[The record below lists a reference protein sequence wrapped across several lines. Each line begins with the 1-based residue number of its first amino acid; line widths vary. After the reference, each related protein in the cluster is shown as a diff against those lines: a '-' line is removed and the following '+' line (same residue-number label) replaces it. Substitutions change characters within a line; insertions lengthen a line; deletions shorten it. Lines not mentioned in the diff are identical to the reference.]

1 MLVDDTRIVLVLMH
15 TRKINKDIFV
25 KINALLMKIYAYYNI
40 NKNELHFDIGIN
52 GVVVVRKC
60 NQLYEFHNH

>member
-1 MLVDDTRIVLVLMH
+1 
-15 TRKINKDIFV
+15 
-25 KINALLMKIYAYYNI
+25 MKIYAYYNI
-40 NKNELHFDIGIN
+40 NKNELHFVIGIN

>member
-1 MLVDDTRIVLVLMH
+1 M
-15 TRKINKDIFV
+15 
-25 KINALLMKIYAYYNI
+25 KINALLMKINAYYNI

-52 GVVVVRKC
+52 GVVGVRKC